1 MRLSKRIATGL
12 LSLPCALA
20 ALSAPDFTS
29 KDSLAQTAKVVAKDL
44 ISFYKGED
52 KDWIYAIG
60 ILPGP
65 PPEGDYYWW
74 IGGAM
79 WGTLL
84 DYRHATGDNTYD
96 KMITRSMIE
105 QSGENKDFMP
115 ANWTASMGNDDQGF
129 WAMSAMLA
137 VETNFPAP
145 PPETKLDWLA
155 LVQAVWNEQTMVE
168 RRVETKGSRCEG
180 GLRWQ
185 AHSVNNGWDYINTI
199 SNGIY
204 FNLGARLARYTGN
217 KTYAEHSEKTF
228 EMLERLAYIDKEGNV
243 HDGAHLPKNC
253 LDVNKLQ
260 FSYNAAVLIQGAAY
274 MYDVTGQ
281 SQKWK
286 DRLDLLVDRSLAVFL
301 PKGVAFEYA
310 CEGVGSCNVDMRSFK
325 GYLHRWVSQA
335 TVLAPHIKDK
345 VMKAFETSARAGV
358 AACQGGGN
366 GQMCGFA
373 WEQGGF
379 DKPSAVHQMNVLGAL
394 TGLMMKDAKPPVTN
408 ATGGTSK
415 GDANAGNK
423 LQELRPVAPITA
435 ADRVGA
441 GILTS
446 LVLAGFVG
454 SCVWMSLN

>member
-1 MRLSKRIATGL
+1 
-12 LSLPCALA
+12 
-20 ALSAPDFTS
+20 
-29 KDSLAQTAKVVAKDL
+29 
-44 ISFYKGED
+44 
-52 KDWIYAIG
+52 
-60 ILPGP
+60 
-65 PPEGDYYWW
+65 
-74 IGGAM
+74 
-79 WGTLL
+79 
-84 DYRHATGDNTYD
+84 
-96 KMITRSMIE
+96 MIE

-145 PPETKLDWLA
+145 PAETKLDWLA

-274 MYDVTGQ
+274 MYDVVSLYQ
-281 SQKWK
+281 SPMPDLIIVHFPPHFHSSQKK
-286 DRLDLLVDRSLAVFL
+286 
-301 PKGVAFEYA
+301 K
-310 CEGVGSCNVDMRSFK
+310 
-325 GYLHRWVSQA
+325 H
-335 TVLAPHIKDK
+335 H
-345 VMKAFETSARAGV
+345 
-358 AACQGGGN
+358 
-366 GQMCGFA
+366 
-373 WEQGGF
+373 
-379 DKPSAVHQMNVLGAL
+379 
-394 TGLMMKDAKPPVTN
+394 
-408 ATGGTSK
+408 
-415 GDANAGNK
+415 
-423 LQELRPVAPITA
+423 
-435 ADRVGA
+435 
-441 GILTS
+441 
-446 LVLAGFVG
+446 
-454 SCVWMSLN
+454 